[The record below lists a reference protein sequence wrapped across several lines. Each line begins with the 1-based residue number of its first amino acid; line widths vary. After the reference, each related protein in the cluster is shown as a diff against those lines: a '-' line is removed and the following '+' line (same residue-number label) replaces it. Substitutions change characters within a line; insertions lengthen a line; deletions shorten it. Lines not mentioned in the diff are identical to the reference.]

1 VTTRRRQY
9 RDALGALAHP
19 DWPAYLG
26 EHSGLPGPRAN
37 LELANAVADAGGDAV
52 FDTLIATG
60 DEYLV
65 LCGVI
70 GLGRRLAEGS
80 DVVARLKE
88 HAADPRWRLR
98 EGVAMALQRLGDAD
112 PARLRRI
119 ASAWAKDGDPLVQR
133 AAVAAVCEPRLL
145 RTPES
150 RGHALDLCQAVTDSL
165 RARPASGRGAEV
177 RVLRQALGYCWSVAV
192 AADPAAGLP
201 RFTVLSG
208 LDDADVRWIAAENR
222 KKARLSAL
230 L

>member
-1 VTTRRRQY
+1 VTTKQRRY
-9 RDALGALAHP
+9 RDALGGLAHP
-19 DWPAYLG
+19 GWPGYLRD
-26 EHSGLPGPRAN
+26 ESGLPGPRAN
-37 LELANAVADAGGDAV
+37 LELAQAVAEAGDPAV
-52 FDTLIATG
+52 FDNLIATG

-80 DVVARLKE
+80 DVLARLKA
-88 HAADPRWRLR
+88 HAADPRWRIR

-112 PARLRRI
+112 PARLRRV
-119 ASAWAKDGDPLVQR
+119 ASAWARDRDPLVQR

-150 RGHALDLCQAVTDSL
+150 RAHALDLCQAVTDSL
-165 RARPASGRGAEV
+165 RARPPGGRGAEV

-201 RFTVLSG
+201 RFTALSG
-208 LDDADVRWIAAENR
+208 LDDPDVGWIVRENGR
-222 KKARLSAL
+222 KARLAAL